1 MSYGHNELDVTSTL
15 TTYLLLGNLYTTTV
29 ADNTLIADAL
39 VLTASTLIVLGR
51 TEDALAEQTVALGL
65 IGAIVDGLRL
75 GDLTER
81 VLKDLLR
88 RSQTDGNLLEI
99 TLYLCIFL
107 ESHIFFNF
115 SLFTVNYSLLLVHLN
130 AETQTLQLV
139 QQHGE

>member
-1 MSYGHNELDVTSTL
+1 MGYGHYELDVTSTL

-29 ADNTLIADAL
+29 ADDTLITDAL
-39 VLTASTLIVLGR
+39 VLTAGTLIVLGR
-51 TEDALAEQTVALGL
+51 TEDALAEQTVAFGL

-107 ESHIFFNF
+107 ESHI
-115 SLFTVNYSLLLVHLN
+115 SI
-130 AETQTLQLV
+130 
-139 QQHGE
+139 